1 MPQERGEWLHRIPL
15 IVITPPG
22 ERWLAYLID
31 AFLWVAVILCLV
43 RSALHHAQRLQC
55 HLGSELDGQR
65 STFDRSLSCS
75 GPSVGAIR
83 YSLVFFLCLFLLL
96 TCFFYV

>member
-1 MPQERGEWLHRIPL
+1 MPQERGKWLHRIPL

-22 ERWLAYLID
+22 DRWLVYSID

-43 RSALHHAQRLQC
+43 HSALHHAQRLQC

-75 GPSVGAIR
+75 GPSVKAIR
-83 YSLVFFLCLFLLL
+83 YFLFFFILCLFLLL
-96 TCFFYV
+96 T